1 MDPTTVNSQIVD
13 SINQTQLATM
23 SPQVVK
29 TSGAGKAYQSVAQS
43 AAIAIQDATDNLR
56 NVSTL
61 ATTAAG
67 VAIAQMLVAKDAKSQ
82 ELYANV
88 LDQSKKLVSN
98 STQDL
103 ATIGTAMAT
112 LMKEFPSG

>member
-1 MDPTTVNSQIVD
+1 MDPTTVNPQIID
-13 SINQTQLATM
+13 SVNQTQLATM

-56 NVSTL
+56 NASTI

-67 VAIAQMLVAKDAKSQ
+67 VAISQMLVDPANA
-82 ELYANV
+82 ELYQTV
-88 LDQSKKLVSN
+88 IQESKDLVTQS
-98 STQDL
+98 TTDL
-103 ATIGTAMAT
+103 AAIGTAMAT